1 MAAGVMPVTPGRE
14 RGSVLVEFAL
24 VVPILLV
31 IFAGIVDFS
40 LMMQRREV
48 VTNAAREGARMAVL
62 PGYTCTPLTG
72 DVQVRVNEYL
82 NAGISAGTSVNADT
96 TCTDITLPGINPPV
110 QMRQVDVRLDSRYS
124 ILGPMMALI
133 GGSNFGTITLRA
145 RSTMRLEVPSP

>member
-1 MAAGVMPVTPGRE
+1 MSVTPERE

-31 IFAGIVDFS
+31 IFAGIVDFA

-48 VTNAAREGARMAVL
+48 VTNAAREGARMASL
-62 PGYTCTPLTG
+62 PGYG
-72 DVQVRVNEYL
+72 HADVQARVFAYLNDGIGAGAYL
-82 NAGISAGTSVNADT
+82 NATVPALTAVT
-96 TCTDITLPGINPPV
+96 ITPGVGPPIQAV
-110 QMRQVDVRLDSRYS
+110 RVDVELRSRYS

-145 RSTMRLEVPSP
+145 RSTMRLEVQP

>member
-1 MAAGVMPVTPGRE
+1 MMRVRAERE

-48 VTNAAREGARMAVL
+48 VTNAAREGARIAAL
-62 PGYTCTPLTG
+62 PGYG
-72 DVQVRVNEYL
+72 AADVRARVFAYL
-82 NAGISAGTSVNADT
+82 NDGIAAGSSGNARVPDPTLVTITPGVGPPIQAIQVN
-96 TCTDITLPGINPPV
+96 V
-110 QMRQVDVRLDSRYS
+110 EFDSSYS

-133 GGSNFGTITLRA
+133 GGGSNFGTITLRA
-145 RSTMRLEVPSP
+145 RSTMRLEVPGP

>member
-1 MAAGVMPVTPGRE
+1 MAAGMIPGTPDRE

-48 VTNAAREGARMAVL
+48 VTNAAREGARLAVL
-62 PGYTCTPLTG
+62 PGYVLA
-72 DVQVRVNEYL
+72 DVQSRVNQYL
-82 NAGISAGTSVNADT
+82 DEGIAPGAHVNAVVT
-96 TCTDITLPGINPPV
+96 RTPMTISSGVGPPIEAL
-110 QMRQVDVRLDSRYS
+110 QIDVAYDSRYS

-145 RSTMRLEVPSP
+145 RSTMRKEW